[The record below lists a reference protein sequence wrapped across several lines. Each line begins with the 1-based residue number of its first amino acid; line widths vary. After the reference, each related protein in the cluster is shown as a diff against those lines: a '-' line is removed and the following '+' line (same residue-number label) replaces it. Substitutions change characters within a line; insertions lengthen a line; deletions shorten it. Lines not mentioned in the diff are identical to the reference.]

1 MCPSGPSG
9 SAQPLA
15 VRILICKELVKG
27 VLIRGDGVP
36 FRELSVPEREH
47 DGLVAVKPTT
57 VGATG
62 GEAGVQN
69 DMVAAG

>member
-1 MCPSGPSG
+1 M
-9 SAQPLA
+9 
-15 VRILICKELVKG
+15 RILVLKELVKS

-36 FRELSVPEREH
+36 FHELSISEREH

-62 GEAGVQN
+62 GEASVQN